1 MYIDVYRLMQKATQH
16 DILQLKIDRV
26 VDGLAKEYHRR
37 LNEIS
42 EPNISILCDY
52 ILAVRTESSLSDSY
66 RTIIINVISYM
77 SKYLNN
83 MPFKSIK
90 RDDLLL
96 FLEHFR
102 KSEKDDPMHQW
113 IGTYNLY
120 LTVISKFFRWLYYPK
135 QPSKQRP
142 IPSIIQNISKQKR
155 KEKSIYMPSDLWTEE
170 DDAIFLKYCPSKRM
184 RCYHTVSRDTSCRPS
199 ELLKLSIKEV
209 LFKMTSDNKQYAEI
223 VINGKTGNRTIP
235 LFHSIPYVKDYLDHE
250 HPQPGNPDAGFFSGT
265 KRRFGQTITVG
276 RLNCLYRHLKL
287 DFFPKLLTSPDVP
300 VEDKQKIRSLLKKPW
315 NPYIRRHTGL
325 TEKSK
330 KIPGLLTQYAGWTS
344 DSKMP
349 AKYLHHFANESSNS
363 LLAAYGIVT
372 KDNQL
377 LDLLKPKQCPNCNE
391 PNKPDSRFC
400 AKCRMVLTYDA
411 YNETVESQKEK
422 EDELKI
428 MKDQFNTMQSQV
440 QLLISTLADSGHATR
455 NEFAR
460 KMLQKGIYKPMSE

>member
-1 MYIDVYRLMQKATQH
+1 MQKAVEEG
-16 DILQLKIDRV
+16 ILQRKIDRV
-26 VDGLAKEYHRR
+26 VDGLTREYHRR
-37 LNEIS
+37 LNEVS
-42 EPNISILCDY
+42 KPNIAILCDY

-66 RTIIINVISYM
+66 RRIIINAISYM

-102 KSEKDDPMHQW
+102 KSEKDDPMHKW
-113 IGTYNLY
+113 VGTYNLN
-120 LTVISKFFRWLYYPK
+120 LAVVSKFFRWLYNPK
-135 QPSKQRP
+135 QTSKQRP
-142 IPSIIQNISKQKR
+142 IPSVIQNISKQKR
-155 KEKSIYMPSDLWTEE
+155 KEESIYKPSDLWTEE

-184 RCYHTVSRDTSCRPS
+184 TCYHTVSRDTSCRPS

-223 VINGKTGNRTIP
+223 VVNGKTGSRSIP

-265 KRRFGQTITVG
+265 KRRLGQTITVG
-276 RLNCLYRHLKL
+276 RLHCLYRDLKL
-287 DFFPKLLTSPDVP
+287 DFFQKLLVSPDLP
-300 VEDKQKIRSLLKKPW
+300 VEDKQKIRDLLKKPW

-330 KIPGLLTQYAGWTS
+330 KIPGLLTQYAGWTN

-349 AKYLHHFANESSNS
+349 AKYLHYFANESSNS
-363 LLAAYGIVT
+363 LLAAYGIVP
-372 KDNQL
+372 KDSQQS
-377 LDLLKPKQCPNCNE
+377 DLLKPKQCPNCNE
-391 PNKPDSRFC
+391 PNKPDSKFC

-411 YNETVESQKEK
+411 YNETLEKQQEK
-422 EDELKI
+422 ESEVQRLHTDIALLKDA
-428 MKDQFNTMQSQV
+428 MLDMQ
-440 QLLISTLADSGHATR
+440 QLLKNPEKLAELSKISIIEASQEH
-455 NEFAR
+455 
-460 KMLQKGIYKPMSE
+460 K

>member
-1 MYIDVYRLMQKATQH
+1 VQKATEEDVLQH
-16 DILQLKIDRV
+16 KIDRV
-26 VDGLAKEYHRR
+26 VDGLAKEYRRR
-37 LNEIS
+37 LNEVS
-42 EPNISILCDY
+42 KPNIALLCDY
-52 ILAVRTESSLSDSY
+52 ILAVRTEGSLSDSY

-77 SKYLNN
+77 SIYLNN
-83 MPFKSIK
+83 IPFKSIK

-102 KSEKDDPMHQW
+102 KSEKDDPMHKW

-120 LTVISKFFRWLYYPK
+120 LAVISKFFRWLYNPK
-135 QPSKQRP
+135 QAPRQRT
-142 IPSIIQNISKQKR
+142 IPSVIQNISKQKR
-155 KEKSIYMPSDLWTEE
+155 KEESIYKPSDLWTEE

-223 VINGKTGNRTIP
+223 VVNGKTGSRTIP

-250 HPQPGNPDAGFFSGT
+250 HPQSGNPDAGFFSGT
-265 KRRFGQTITVG
+265 RRRLGQTITVG
-276 RLNCLYRHLKL
+276 RLNCCYRDLKL
-287 DFFPKLLTSPDVP
+287 GFFPKLLISPDVP
-300 VEDKQKIRSLLKKPW
+300 VEDKKKIKCLLKKPW

-330 KIPGLLTQYAGWTS
+330 KIPGLLTQYAGWTN

-349 AKYLHHFANESSNS
+349 AKYLHYFVNESSNS

-372 KDNQL
+372 KDSQQP
-377 LDLLKPKQCPNCNE
+377 DLLKPKQCPNCNE
-391 PNKPDSRFC
+391 PNKPDSKFC

-411 YNETVESQKEK
+411 YNETLEKQQEK
-422 EDELKI
+422 ESEVQRLQDKYEQD
-428 MKDQFNTMQSQV
+428 MKTMREEMENKFQQI
-440 QLLISTLADSGHATR
+440 LTR
-455 NEFAR
+455 IDTGKLR
-460 KMLQKGIYKPMSE
+460 

>member
-1 MYIDVYRLMQKATQH
+1 MYIDVYRLMQKATEQ
-16 DILQLKIDRV
+16 DILQRKIDRV

-42 EPNISILCDY
+42 EHNISILCDY
-52 ILAVRTESSLSDSY
+52 VLAVRTESSLSDSY
-66 RTIIINVISYM
+66 RTTIINVISYM

-83 MPFKSIK
+83 MPFKSIQ

-102 KSEKDDPMHQW
+102 KTEKNDPMHKW
-113 IGTYNLY
+113 VGTYNLY

-135 QPSKQRP
+135 QTSKQRP
-142 IPSIIQNISKQKR
+142 IPSVIQNISKQKR
-155 KEKSIYMPSDLWTEE
+155 KEKSIYKPSDLWTEE

-184 RCYHTVSRDTSCRPS
+184 KCYHTVSRDTSCRPS

-223 VINGKTGNRTIP
+223 VINGKAGNRTIP

-250 HPQPGNPDAGFFSGT
+250 HPRPGNPDAGFFSGT
-265 KRRFGQTITVG
+265 KRRLGQTIRVG
-276 RLNCLYRHLKL
+276 RLNCLYRDLKL
-287 DFFPKLLTSPDVP
+287 DFFPKLLISIDVP
-300 VEDKQKIRSLLKKPW
+300 VEDKQKIRGLLKKPW
-315 NPYIRRHTGL
+315 NPYVRRHTGL

-330 KIPGLLTQYAGWTS
+330 KIPGLLTQYAGWTN

-349 AKYLHHFANESSNS
+349 AKYLHYFANESSNS

-372 KDNQL
+372 TDNQQS
-377 LDLLKPKQCPNCNE
+377 DLLKPKQCPNCNE
-391 PNKPDSRFC
+391 PNKPDSKFC

-411 YNETVESQKEK
+411 YNETVESHKEK
-422 EDELKI
+422 EYEIQNL
-428 MKDQFNTMQSQV
+428 KDQMRLLEESQKEII
-440 QLLISTLADSGHATR
+440 QCLKYPGKLAQIAK
-455 NEFAR
+455 EA
-460 KMLQKGIYKPMSE
+460 